1 MTNNQ
6 KKAFGIAL
14 IAAAAATASL
24 DAAASATVTGATAD
38 TTTFNS
44 GKTAV
49 QGWAIGD
56 LGVGIATVAGIFGLM
71 RAISGAIAPA
81 AVGMGVA
88 FLGAYS
94 PEIIN
99 KIYSMPI

>member
-1 MTNNQ
+1 MTNNRN
-6 KKAFGIAL
+6 KLVNVAL
-14 IAAAAATASL
+14 ISAVAAVASV
-24 DAAASATVTGATAD
+24 DALAGATVTGATAD

-71 RAISGAIAPA
+71 RAISGNIGPA